1 MVYGSKG
8 GWSTALFSSRRE
20 INEKIIELKKS
31 WRYVTKYIF
40 RNLWY
45 QNRDEGTSG
54 TYKTLHEFR
63 RDQTPPFDPQYIVCV
78 CTYKNHNNNNN
89 THFVNTTRIPTCIN
103 TTITTAVFD
112 IYWWNLA
119 VKLSEWCWWRPYN
132 FFSPAMW
139 GWLAVIV
146 RC

>member
-1 MVYGSKG
+1 MDRRG
-8 GWSTALFSSRRE
+8 GGAPHFFLLDEKSMKKLLNWKNLRDMWLNISSATYDTKIETRGRVEHIKHCMSSGE
-20 INEKIIELKKS
+20 I
-31 WRYVTKYIF
+31 RP
-40 RNLWY
+40 
-45 QNRDEGTSG
+45 
-54 TYKTLHEFR
+54 
-63 RDQTPPFDPQYIVCV
+63 PPFDPQYIVCV
-78 CTYKNHNNNNN
+78 CTWKNHNNNNN

-119 VKLSEWCWWRPYN
+119 VKLSEWCWWRPYI
-132 FFSPAMW
+132 FFTPAMC